1 MSRPLPGLLLDIDGV
16 LVSQGEPIDGAVS
29 ALRALREAGHP
40 LRLVTNT
47 TSRSRGVLARQLRDA
62 GFELESDEILNPMV
76 AAARWL
82 RAENREPAALF
93 VPDAAREDFADVEQA
108 GTDVEQAGTDVEQNR
123 ENVGAVVI
131 GDLREGWDY
140 ATMNRILA
148 LLLDDPDRALVSLG
162 RTRYWRAAD
171 GWRLDVGPFAAAF
184 EMATDRRAT
193 VLGKPAAA
201 FFRLGCDAL
210 DRAPADV
217 IMVGDDIR
225 SDVGGALD
233 AGLRA
238 IQVRTGKF
246 RPSDL
251 DEPIAPT
258 AVLDSIA
265 ELPGYLGRDGT

>member
-16 LVSQGEPIDGAVS
+16 LVSQGEPIDGAVA

-47 TSRSRGVLARQLRDA
+47 TSRSRGVLARQLRDG
-62 GFELESDEILNPMV
+62 GFELEVDEILNPMV

-93 VPDAAREDFADVEQA
+93 VPDAAREDFADVEQV
-108 GTDVEQAGTDVEQNR
+108 GDDVEQNAGD
-123 ENVGAVVI
+123 VGAVVI
-131 GDLREGWDY
+131 GDLGEGWDY
-140 ATMNRILA
+140 ATMNRILG
-148 LLLDDPDRALVSLG
+148 LLLDGPDPALVSLG
-162 RTRYWRAAD
+162 RTRYWRASD

-184 EMATDRRAT
+184 EMASGRSAT

-201 FFRLGCDAL
+201 FFHLGCEAL
-210 DRAPADV
+210 DRAPAEV

-251 DEPIAPT
+251 DEPVTPT
-258 AVLDSIA
+258 AVLDSVA
-265 ELPGYLGRDGT
+265 ELPGYLAASMA